1 MTTSDEIAFR
11 SLTIPADVDLV
22 HGWMQHPH
30 AAEWWHLAG
39 PRELTRDYLY
49 ARLRLRHRDCWIAGD
64 GSAPVAYVETFV
76 VPDDP
81 LGDRYEAQ
89 PGDRGFDLLVGPPE
103 LLGSGV
109 AQALVRR
116 LVRVLLHQAAIT
128 RVVCACDVRNARLL
142 TFCRA
147 LGAQDV
153 ATLAPAPPPAPA
165 AAAAAAAQ
173 LVGWTSEPRAS

>member
-1 MTTSDEIAFR
+1 
-11 SLTIPADVDLV
+11 V
-22 HGWMQHPH
+22 
-30 AAEWWHLAG
+30 
-39 PRELTRDYLY
+39 TRDYLF
-49 ARLRLRHRDCWIAGD
+49 ARLRLQHRDCWIAGD
-64 GSAPVAYVETFV
+64 GSRPVAYVETFM

-81 LGDRYEAQ
+81 LASRYEAQ
-89 PGDRGFDLLVGPPE
+89 PGDRGFALLVGPPE

-128 RVVCACDVRNARLL
+128 RVVCECDVRNARLL

-153 ATLAPAPPPAPA
+153 ATLAPPAQPATA
-165 AAAAAAAQ
+165 AAA
-173 LVGWTSEPRAS
+173 LLLGWTSEPRVS